1 MNEKESPVILQSQ
14 SRAEY
19 ISRINRV
26 LDYIEAHLDAELS
39 LQALAKVATFSP
51 FHFHRIFKAIVGET
65 LNQFILRLRVEK
77 AAGLLV
83 GNPNRSITEVALDCG
98 FSSSATF
105 ARAFKDFF
113 HISASQWR
121 HNGRQFE
128 SKIGKLN
135 SNDDQAVSKKLEE
148 FDESSYYI
156 DGDIINQTWRIR
168 MQNKNQLQA
177 NIEVKTIPEM
187 AVAYVRH
194 VGPYKGNE
202 KLFENLFNK
211 LMKWAGPR
219 ELLRFPETQC
229 LVVYHD
235 NPEITDEDKLRTS
248 ACISI
253 PKDTPVEGEIGK
265 MTIAGGRYAI
275 ARFEITSDQFQ
286 DAWDTVCGVWL
297 PDSGYQPED
306 GPCFEIYHNNHQEH
320 PERKHIVDICVPV
333 KPL

>member
-1 MNEKESPVILQSQ
+1 MNEKESPVMLQSQ

-26 LDYIEAHLDAELS
+26 LDYIEMHLDEELS
-39 LQALAKVATFSP
+39 LQTLANVAHFSP

-65 LNQFILRLRVEK
+65 LNQFIQRLRVEK
-77 AAGLLV
+77 AAGILV

-121 HNGRQFE
+121 RKDHQAE

-135 SNDDQAVSKKLEE
+135 SNDHQALRKKREAY
-148 FDESSYYI
+148 DESSYYI

-177 NIEVKTIPEM
+177 NIEVKTIPEL

-235 NPEITDEDKLRTS
+235 NPEITDEARLRTS

-286 DAWDTVCGVWL
+286 DAWDTVCGGWL
-297 PDSGYQPED
+297 PDSGYQPVD